1 MRRTNVVVDEKELE
15 IYKCEKRRAKE
26 TLEAKK
32 RWNKFDGT
40 SKIFKLA
47 LQIAI
52 SYLPLSLSRRSNQ
65 LVSADFLRDT
75 INNFSTP

>member
-1 MRRTNVVVDEKELE
+1 MRRTSVVVDEKELE

-40 SKIFKLA
+40 SEIFKLA
-47 LQIAI
+47 LQVAI
-52 SYLPLSLSRRSNQ
+52 SYLPLSLSSKQ
-65 LVSADFLRDT
+65 SISISWLS
-75 INNFSTP
+75 PWHYQ

>member
-32 RWNKFDGT
+32 ME
-40 SKIFKLA
+40 
-47 LQIAI
+47 
-52 SYLPLSLSRRSNQ
+52 
-65 LVSADFLRDT
+65 
-75 INNFSTP
+75 